1 MACCVWRQV
10 PNCRRIKRAIFWHE
24 TAGRIKECIT
34 PVKGNGTQH
43 FRAQKAAAKQQ
54 KWGSSIYFML
64 PLEHAGMPI
73 LAWSQFKPGMP
84 SGMLLSA
91 WDHSLASLPKFPLPK
106 FQQPLQLDTKSSKS
120 SEPRFSVS
128 RYRSANRTHLRKPFK
143 IKETKTSPWASWCV
157 AWCCTTVSMAF
168 HLHLLLAL
176 DLQLASNLFLENRWF
191 LAYFHDQI

>member
-24 TAGRIKECIT
+24 TAGRIKQCIT
-34 PVKGNGTQH
+34 PVKGNGTQQ

-54 KWGSSIYFML
+54 KWVSSIYFML
-64 PLEHAGMPI
+64 PLEHAGMPDSSLI
-73 LAWSQFKPGMP
+73 SIQARNALRNVAQRLGS
-84 SGMLLSA
+84 LTCISA
-91 WDHSLASLPKFPLPK
+91 QISLAH
-106 FQQPLQLDTKSSKS
+106 FQQHLQLDTKSSKS

-128 RYRSANRTHLRKPFK
+128 RYRSANRTHLRKPIK